1 MQLKAQEPAG
11 CSLLLKQRRR
21 SWTTGLC
28 HNRQCSLLLLG
39 QLVFRKQ
46 WCLVKKL
53 LVLGQQWWLAM
64 LANKLLVFKKQ
75 WWLVMLVRKLL
86 VFSKQWWLAMLV
98 NKLLVFSRQWWLVM
112 LLSKLWALVL
122 GKVPLVLLGLGRN
135 NLDYSTG
142 HHRLSSMVLP
152 SKLSQQAQ
160 QGL

>member
-11 CSLLLKQRRR
+11 CSLLLQQCRR

-98 NKLLVFSRQWWLVM
+98 KKLLLFSRQWWLVM

-122 GKVPLVLLGLGRN
+122 MGLGQSS
-135 NLDYSTG
+135 LEYSTG
-142 HHRLSSMVLP
+142 HHRLSSMALP